1 MPNLVAG
8 LRLRRSLAKMSSD
21 RRVTLL
27 GVVTMAGLT
36 AAAGRLT
43 LPLLTG
49 GPRAL
54 GAHVGRLAY
63 SDHRVDACVH
73 RGGRRIARGAPLAGR
88 LSWRWLLAASRTRG
102 RRSAPA

>member
-36 AAAGRLT
+36 AAAAAYPSLSEQVVRAHWAPTWADWLT
-43 LPLLTG
+43 RTTAWTPVSIAVAVALLT
-49 GPRAL
+49 
-54 GAHVGRLAY
+54 AHL
-63 SDHRVDACVH
+63 
-73 RGGRRIARGAPLAGR
+73 
-88 LSWRWLLAASRTRG
+88 LLAA
-102 RRSAPA
+102 